1 MIAALLSTRSR
12 AALVILGVAVA
23 TIGGAWI
30 IEALGYAPCELCLKQ
45 RIPYYVGAPLAA
57 FAAITSRRGGER
69 AAQVALALLALLFA
83 AGTALALYHSG
94 VELKLVPGPSE
105 CTGALRK
112 AGSFDDFRSSLDKM
126 KVVSCDRPALRIFT
140 LTLSNWNVLIS
151 AGLAALAFRAWR
163 ATRAA

>member
-1 MIAALLSTRSR
+1 VIAALLSTRSR

-45 RIPYYVGAPLAA
+45 RIPYYAGAPLAA
-57 FAAITSRRGGER
+57 FAAIASRREGEG
-69 AAQVALALLALLFA
+69 AARVALALLALLFA

-94 VELKLVPGPSE
+94 VELKLFPGPSE
-105 CTGALRK
+105 CVGAMQK
-112 AGSFDDFRSSLDKM
+112 AGSFEDFRSSLDKM
-126 KVVSCDRPALRIFT
+126 KVVSCDRPALRILT

-163 ATRAA
+163 GTRAA

>member
-1 MIAALLSTRSR
+1 MIAALLSTRQR
-12 AALVILGVAVA
+12 AALAILGVAVA

-30 IEALGYAPCELCLKQ
+30 IEAMGFAPCELCLKQ
-45 RIPYYVGAPLAA
+45 RIPYYAGIPLAA
-57 FAAITSRRGGER
+57 FAAIALQRGGEG
-69 AAQVALALLALLFA
+69 AARVALALLGLLFA

-94 VELKLVPGPSE
+94 VELKLFPGPSE
-105 CTGALRK
+105 CTGALSK

-151 AGLAALAFRAWR
+151 AALAAIAFRAAR
-163 ATRAA
+163 GDR